1 MTFCLFFFVLSDL
14 AFRWPGGI
22 RFRNDTGRILF
33 DCCFFGNL
41 EPTLIILRVM
51 NFYFCES
58 SRSLNRASPFIGPP
72 LCGVAVEA
80 SA

>member
-51 NFYFCES
+51 NLKVFAHSIVFF
-58 SRSLNRASPFIGPP
+58 FIGPR
-72 LCGVAVEA
+72 LLL
-80 SA
+80 